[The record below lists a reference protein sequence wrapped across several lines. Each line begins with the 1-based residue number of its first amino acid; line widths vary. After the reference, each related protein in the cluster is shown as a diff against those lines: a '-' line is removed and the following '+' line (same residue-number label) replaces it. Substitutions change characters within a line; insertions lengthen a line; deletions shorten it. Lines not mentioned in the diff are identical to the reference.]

1 MKWMGRNTIPLYLLH
16 QIMFAFISFII
27 MKLGYDMDGATIVK
41 NRFITSIPWW
51 AYGILVIPCC
61 YLVQAI
67 LSRGFNTIKMITKL

>member
-1 MKWMGRNTIPLYLLH
+1 
-16 QIMFAFISFII
+16 

-67 LSRGFNTIKMITKL
+67 ISRGFNTIKMITKL